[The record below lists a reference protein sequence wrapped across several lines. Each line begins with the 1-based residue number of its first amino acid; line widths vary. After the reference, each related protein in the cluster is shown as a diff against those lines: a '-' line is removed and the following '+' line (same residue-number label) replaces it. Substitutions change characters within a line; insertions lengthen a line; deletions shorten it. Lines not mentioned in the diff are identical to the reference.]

1 MAPVATLSDFDFIY
15 IGICLKIIREE
26 KEAGYGG
33 VDFIWGR
40 LYKNGLPPSDLSELN
55 PDQITAFFRERG
67 YKVTQWTDD
76 DDLIHSINEFP

>member
-1 MAPVATLSDFDFIY
+1 MAPAATLSDLDVIY

-40 LYKNGLPPSDLSELN
+40 LYDNGLPDWHLSELN

-67 YKVTQWTDD
+67 YKVTQFTDNE
-76 DDLIHSINEFP
+76 DLIHTINEFP